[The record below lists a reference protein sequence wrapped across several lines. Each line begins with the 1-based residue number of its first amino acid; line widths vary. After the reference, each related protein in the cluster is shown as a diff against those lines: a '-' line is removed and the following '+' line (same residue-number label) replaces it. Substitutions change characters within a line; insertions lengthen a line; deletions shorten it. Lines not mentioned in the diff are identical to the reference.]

1 MEAFGH
7 FPRGPRD
14 AARNLFL
21 RTGMLEDE
29 TCFGRQALREN
40 DQRTLRMDADRRG
53 LERGGLPFQRKMDT
67 GADAEKDALA
77 LFPFFRGDSRRLR
90 RAIQLAG

>member
-40 DQRTLRMDADRRG
+40 DQRTLRMNADRRG
-53 LERGGLPFQRKMDT
+53 LERGGLPFQRKVDT
-67 GADAEKDALA
+67 GAHAEKDALA
-77 LFPFFRGDSRRLR
+77 LFAFFRSDRRPLCR
-90 RAIQLAG
+90 VIRFTC